1 VGDQGLY
8 PQHGV
13 DHGGRSDSDL
23 KGLGLGMVLEDK
35 GDKIDLPSS
44 S

>member
-8 PQHGV
+8 PQHGE
-13 DHGGRSDSDL
+13 DHGGMSDIDL
-23 KGLGLGMVLEDK
+23 KGLGLGMVLGGK